1 MKFWRKVVCIEVK
14 RKRAF
19 YSLFSNPSL
28 QNPQD
33 RNEKEGGKLWVISPC
48 WVACGYA
55 LSGKAKLRES
65 ETSKQSQTG
74 LLLHRVPEIWRADF
88 FFPLVFIWV
97 FGPEFS
103 RLYLSFPTL
112 SRKKKKSLCLSLE
125 CNDEEQRD
133 RHKTKER
140 KASSLCSILVLALGS
155 STSYLKKKFKS
166 VLNKSTKNN
175 QSVFQNPP
183 FMKNS
188 LCFTREK
195 TLFFFLNSSLWI
207 LSLSQRVVETGKM
220 FCFTLSFPPALL
232 YIVLWKTGS

>member
-1 MKFWRKVVCIEVK
+1 MLGGMWLCTQWESKIK
-14 RKRAF
+14 RKWNKQTIPNRTSPSQSTRDLEGWF
-19 YSLFSNPSL
+19 FS
-28 QNPQD
+28 
-33 RNEKEGGKLWVISPC
+33 
-48 WVACGYA
+48 
-55 LSGKAKLRES
+55 
-65 ETSKQSQTG
+65 
-74 LLLHRVPEIWRADF
+74 
-88 FFPLVFIWV
+88 PLVFIWV